1 MIRISIILTFV
12 SQVSTN
18 PQCFLLS
25 DCCEYLRIA
34 LPQNFTSGL
43 ISYGFSAQTDY
54 SEDSESHIDTMT
66 VTTSALSVLLVL
78 AVGYIVYL
86 KRSDI
91 RCWNQGNSSA
101 RESVSGVNVADLA

>member
-1 MIRISIILTFV
+1 MIRISIILTFI
-12 SQVSTN
+12 SQVSTH
-18 PQCFLLS
+18 PQRFLLS
-25 DCCEYLRIA
+25 HCCEYLRIA
-34 LPQNFTSGL
+34 LPQNFTSV
-43 ISYGFSAQTDY
+43 IICYGFSTQTDY

-91 RCWNQGNSSA
+91 RCWNQRNSSEHEKGS
-101 RESVSGVNVADLA
+101 RV

>member
-1 MIRISIILTFV
+1 M
-12 SQVSTN
+12 
-18 PQCFLLS
+18 
-25 DCCEYLRIA
+25 DCCEYRRIA
-34 LPQNFTSGL
+34 LPQNFTSVL